1 MTETP
6 FPQDS
11 GAAHEGAAGL
21 REAGAAPRLTH
32 HLTLPRNALV
42 ERPGRSHSR

>member
-1 MTETP
+1 MTQTH

-11 GAAHEGAAGL
+11 GVAHEGAAGV
-21 REAGAAPRLTH
+21 RGAGAAPGLTD

-42 ERPGRSHSR
+42 ERPGRSHSC